1 MAGSQ
6 EVKIKE
12 RSGHDSGWFR
22 SLVLVPIDLG
32 LKMPSRSNKIET
44 EAMRHI
50 NYHSYT
56 VKIIYDFIT
65 SVQLILFYTVHFLQM
80 FGQKSAKILNII
92 WYESNGIIH
101 YSVLLVLS
109 VLYKSCEYQFQLVN
123 EKKAA
128 MDFRYA
134 AYVMQPCK
142 IDSENWTYFRFHFQ
156 RVSFRS
162 LIVELATILD
172 KTQVWPR
179 KSILYVQ
186 ISQTWITKYF

>member
-32 LKMPSRSNKIET
+32 FKMPSRSNKIET

-65 SVQLILFYTVHFLQM
+65 SVELILFYTVHYQPT
-80 FGQKSAKILNII
+80 GT
-92 WYESNGIIH
+92 
-101 YSVLLVLS
+101 VLIK
-109 VLYKSCEYQFQLVN
+109 LYTYGKSCEYHFHLV
-123 EKKAA
+123 
-128 MDFRYA
+128 
-134 AYVMQPCK
+134 
-142 IDSENWTYFRFHFQ
+142 
-156 RVSFRS
+156 
-162 LIVELATILD
+162 
-172 KTQVWPR
+172 
-179 KSILYVQ
+179 
-186 ISQTWITKYF
+186 